1 MKFEDVT
8 ITKAEVERLQGRGYN
23 DDILPEPT
31 VARKMDVKN
40 FFTLWMGSVHN
51 VPNYNAVAG
60 FLFPAA
66 GGIILGLSPLNVMF
80 AIAIAGVLVTVF
92 LVLNGVAGSK
102 YGIPFAIHLRSTYGN
117 LGAKL
122 PGFLRGCVAAIGW
135 FAVQTYLGS
144 KALYIILVKL
154 FPAFANIAPGVDI
167 LGISVPGLIA
177 FMVFWAA
184 NVAIGFGGGGVLNK
198 FTAILSPLIYIL
210 VISMTVWA
218 VGAAGGI
225 GAIMSYQVVSE
236 GAVNPVFAYF
246 VIFSSVLAVWA
257 APGASICDFT
267 RDAKSTETQAKGQA
281 LGLIVGYVVF
291 AICSVIIMVG
301 GSIHDGIQYLDIL
314 ELIGNWSSM
323 PAVVFAMLCFL
334 LSTIS
339 TNATGN
345 IIPAAYQLSA
355 LLPGKIDYHK
365 GILIASII
373 SIVILPWKL
382 MEGGGISTFLNTI
395 GAVLGPV
402 AGCMMANFYFV
413 SKQKLDLEQLYMSP
427 AADKSR
433 NPYYGLKKSAYVAT
447 IAALIL
453 CLAGDF
459 VPQLSA
465 ISNVSWFVGFF
476 ASAAIYVLLERFE
489 KDDVEKDGNARL
501 SEKTDSAC

>member
-1 MKFEDVT
+1 MKFEDQT
-8 ITKAEVERLQGRGYN
+8 ITAAEVQKLEGRGYN
-23 DDILPEPT
+23 DDILPEQSDKRT
-31 VARKMDVKN
+31 MDVKN

-66 GGIILGLSPLNVMF
+66 GGIVLGLSPLNVMF
-80 AIAIAGVLVTVF
+80 AIALAGVIVTAF
-92 LVLNGVAGSK
+92 MVLNGVAGSK

-154 FPAFANIAPGVDI
+154 FPAFADIAPGVDI
-167 LGISVPGLIA
+167 LGISVPGFIA

-184 NVAIGFGGGGVLNK
+184 NVAIGFGGGGVLNR
-198 FTAILSPLIYIL
+198 FTAILSPLIYVL
-210 VISMTVWA
+210 VIGMTVWA

-225 GAIMSYQVVSE
+225 GNIMSYEVTSE

-246 VIFSSVLAVWA
+246 VVFSSVLAVWA
-257 APGASICDFT
+257 APGASVSDFT
-267 RDAKSTETQAKGQA
+267 REAKSTEIQAKGQS

-291 AICSVIIMVG
+291 AICSVIIMAG
-301 GSIHDGIQYLDIL
+301 GSIHDGVQYLDIL
-314 ELIGNWSSM
+314 ELIGNWSSA
-323 PAVVFAMLCFL
+323 PAVIFAMLCFL

-355 LLPGKIDYHK
+355 LLPDRIDYRK
-365 GILIASII
+365 GILIASIV
-373 SIVILPWKL
+373 SVVILPWKL
-382 MEGGGISTFLNTI
+382 MDGGIATFLNTI

-402 AGCMMANFYFV
+402 AGCMMANFYIV
-413 SKQKLDLEQLYMSP
+413 RKQELDLNLLYMNP
-427 AADKSR
+427 AADNSG
-433 NPYYGLKKSAYVAT
+433 NPYFGLKKSAYAAT
-447 IAALIL
+447 ILALAL
-453 CLAGDF
+453 CLLGNF
-459 VPQLSA
+459 VPALAA

-476 ASAAIYVLLERFE
+476 SAAILYVLLQKLGK
-489 KDDVEKDGNARL
+489 KD
-501 SEKTDSAC
+501 